1 MRNNEQAYVL
11 VVGSFMM
18 DLVVRTPRM
27 PETGETI
34 IGTSFQRF
42 PGGKGA
48 NQAAAAAKLGAQV
61 RMAGKVGADPFG
73 DQMLSALESHGVD
86 VQHVLRDAAEAT
98 GIGSITL
105 DAHGYNRIVVVP
117 GANLKYTVDD
127 LKQIEGEIK
136 AADILLLQLEI
147 PLETVAAAVN
157 LAAEHNVPVILN
169 PAPAQPLSP
178 EILRGVSYLTPNE
191 KEAGLLSGVHIT
203 GLDTARQAAARLL
216 EMGVGHVV
224 ITLGE
229 QGAVYAGQAVMGHVP
244 AFSVEVVDTVAAG
257 DAFNAGL
264 AVALTQGNPLPEA
277 VRFASAVGALAV
289 TKHGAIPS
297 LPTLAE
303 VQELLGA
310 EGSLVL

>member
-18 DLVVRTPRM
+18 DLVVHSRM

-48 NQAAAAAKLGAQV
+48 NQAALPLGAQV

-178 EILRGVSYLTPNE
+178 EILR
-191 KEAGLLSGVHIT
+191 A
-203 GLDTARQAAARLL
+203 
-216 EMGVGHVV
+216 
-224 ITLGE
+224 
-229 QGAVYAGQAVMGHVP
+229 
-244 AFSVEVVDTVAAG
+244 
-257 DAFNAGL
+257 
-264 AVALTQGNPLPEA
+264 
-277 VRFASAVGALAV
+277 
-289 TKHGAIPS
+289 
-297 LPTLAE
+297 
-303 VQELLGA
+303 
-310 EGSLVL
+310 